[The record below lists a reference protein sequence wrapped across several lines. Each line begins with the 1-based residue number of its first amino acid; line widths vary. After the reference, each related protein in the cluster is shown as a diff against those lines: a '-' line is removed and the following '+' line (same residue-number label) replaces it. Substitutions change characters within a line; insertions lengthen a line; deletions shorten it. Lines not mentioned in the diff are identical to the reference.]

1 MELYKWYKGTELP
14 NRECDCV
21 VVCKYV
27 TQEFINNNPDD
38 VFTVIEQKKY
48 ITHVIVSSDNLPR
61 FIVYGLGMLSNKH
74 IKAWM
79 PIEFPKEE
87 L

>member
-1 MELYKWYKGTELP
+1 MELYHWYKGTELP

-79 PIEFPKEE
+79 PIEFPKEVK
-87 L
+87 